1 VVGLLA
7 DAKRASLLQAL
18 SFMLNLRTLLE
29 SDDGRNALLLMCF
42 CFG

>member
-1 VVGLLA
+1 MVGLLA
-7 DAKRASLLQAL
+7 DAKRASLSPAL
-18 SFMLNLRTLLE
+18 SFVLNLRTLLK